1 MPRRPTVR
9 SFAALLAATLIAAGC
24 ASAGGS
30 SVEPPRAPTSVRIA
44 TAGGLTTTVSSISG
58 DGSVT
63 GDIPA
68 PLDSAWRRL
77 PAVYASLRIPLTM
90 LNDTSHFL
98 GNEGLKI
105 RRTLGGQPLMRYLDC
120 GSGSGGPNAET
131 FDVRLAVFTQLRAVS
146 RTQSAAST
154 TVQASARNPS
164 FAGPEMACRSTGLL
178 EQRIN
183 DLLEQVMNQ

>member
-9 SFAALLAATLIAAGC
+9 SFAAQLAATLIAAGC